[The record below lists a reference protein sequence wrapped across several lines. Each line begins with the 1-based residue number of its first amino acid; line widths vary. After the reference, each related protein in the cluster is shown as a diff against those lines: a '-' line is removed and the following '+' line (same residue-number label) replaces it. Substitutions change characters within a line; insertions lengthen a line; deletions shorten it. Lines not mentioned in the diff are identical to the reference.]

1 MEENYVIGVDFGS
14 DSVRCLVVNADDG
27 CEIAS
32 TVEYYP
38 RWASGKYCDPATNR
52 YRQHPLD
59 YLESLETVIRK
70 ALVEC
75 GHHVVSRIRAISFD
89 TTASTPV
96 LTDRYGTPL
105 ALLPDTPRIP
115 MRCSCFGKTTRPFTK
130 QMKSMS
136 WRTFGKPTIRNIR
149 EAFTPANG
157 SGQKY
162 FMHYGRP
169 RHCATTPGHGSSIAT
184 GSAAHSRETPIRKPC
199 CAADAPQVTRPCG
212 TSRGAACR
220 HRTS

>member
-75 GHHVVSRIRAISFD
+75 GHHVVSRIRRIFD
-89 TTASTPV
+89 V
-96 LTDRYGTPL
+96 QFQIFNR
-105 ALLPDTPRIP
+105 
-115 MRCSCFGKTTRPFTK
+115 
-130 QMKSMS
+130 
-136 WRTFGKPTIRNIR
+136 
-149 EAFTPANG
+149 
-157 SGQKY
+157 
-162 FMHYGRP
+162 
-169 RHCATTPGHGSSIAT
+169 
-184 GSAAHSRETPIRKPC
+184 
-199 CAADAPQVTRPCG
+199 
-212 TSRGAACR
+212 
-220 HRTS
+220 